1 MPENNMGS
9 SRATSGAAVYEET
22 TKEAPDQT
30 LFTSSEISQGSFDDD
45 DGLEMVPVTL
55 ALGQSSKIDQD
66 FEDERPSNERLLL
79 TAFFSFTFFTV
90 FQSIAAV
97 VAGSE
102 AMMGDSAAMFVDA
115 LTYLFNLVAERRKSR
130 FEEYYHELIPENK
143 DEDPMRRKKLKKRAK
158 RKMILRMELIPPV
171 ISVITLLCVTA
182 IVLKGSIAVLQL
194 GAHRDRSDQ
203 GDPNVTLMLIF
214 SCINLLL
221 DIVNVFCFAR
231 AKRLF
236 GYETTAKHSVPGSS
250 ANSAISPQGR
260 AMRNWVIT
268 VKQLM
273 EVIWMNSTTKI
284 WILRAGRLKTASKPS
299 RKANQ
304 VHQ

>member
-1 MPENNMGS
+1 MVS

-30 LFTSSEISQGSFDDD
+30 LLTSSEISQGSFDDD
-45 DGLEMVPVTL
+45 DGLEVVPVTL
-55 ALGQSSKIDQD
+55 TLGQSSKIDAD

-130 FEEYYHELIPENK
+130 FEEYYHELIPEDK
-143 DEDPMRRKKLKKRAK
+143 GEDPMRRKKLKKRAK

-171 ISVITLLCVTA
+171 ISVIILLCVTA

-194 GAHRDRSDQ
+194 DAHRDRSDQ